1 MTLRKSWLVA
11 ASTPAAGAT
20 ALDGRLAQA
29 GLYSRS
35 AAGVVR
41 AGILGVRT
49 GLVSARSDMALDVD
63 VFEAVLSRSKTYGV
77 TPIANDGLISITL
90 PAAPSS
96 NSRWVRVYVVQ
107 RDNVDAADTDNL
119 PRLDYVAGA
128 AAADPTLPALPT
140 GALPIARILQPAN
153 VLGTADCTVIEDF
166 PMTAP
171 LGGVVPVR
179 NATERGNW
187 APDDGSFAF
196 QLDAGILWVRKG
208 GGWWEEFN
216 DSGWIT
222 AGAGG
227 STLVAGWSASASSG
241 YPAAAFRY
249 IGGVVHLRGVAV
261 KDSQAG
267 PIAPNDGAFILP
279 AAFRPSTS
287 REVTVLQGSDIK
299 GARVNADGVLRILAG
314 GQGSIVLI
322 GSYAI

>member
-11 ASTPAAGAT
+11 SSNPAAGAN

-29 GLYSRS
+29 GLYARS
-35 AAGVVR
+35 SAGVVR
-41 AGILGVRT
+41 AGVLGVRVGIVT
-49 GLVSARSDMALDVD
+49 ARSDMALDID
-63 VFEAVLSRSKTYGV
+63 AFEAVLSRSKTYGV
-77 TPIANDGLISITL
+77 TPIANDGLVSVEL

-96 NSRWVRVYVVQ
+96 NSRWVRVYVKQ
-107 RDNVDAADTDNL
+107 NDNIDAADADNAPVL
-119 PRLDYVAGA
+119 GVVSGA
-128 AAADPTLPALPT
+128 AAAAPTLPALPT

-179 NATERGNW
+179 DATERGNW
-187 APDDGSFAF
+187 APDDGGLAF
-196 QLDAGILWVRKG
+196 QLDADILWVRKA

-222 AGAGG
+222 AGTGG
-227 STLVAGWSASASSG
+227 STLVAGWTAAASSG

-261 KDSQAG
+261 KDSEAG
-267 PIAPNDGAFILP
+267 PIAANDGAFILP

-299 GARVNADGVLRILAG
+299 GARVNADGVLRILAA